1 MTLIAN
7 FNYETDFKGT
17 DDDITVGKGEN
28 IDQLG
33 SQEEIKIPDVIP
45 MLPIRD
51 LVVFPFMIIPLFVG
65 REASIK
71 AVDEALSKDRLIL
84 LSAQKDIVVEEPAQN
99 DIFDIGTVAMIMKML
114 KLPDGRV
121 KILVQGISKAKIENY
136 VQVKPF
142 YLVKISKIQEEI
154 VTEITPAI
162 DALMRNV
169 KEQLE
174 KYVSLGR
181 MPSQDILIILE
192 NINNPG
198 RLADIVASNLGLK
211 VEESQKIL
219 QEFDA
224 VKRLK
229 KINDVLAREIEILS
243 MQAKIQS
250 QAKEEMTK
258 TQRDYFLREQL
269 RAIKNELGET
279 DDKTQDM
286 NELREKIRVAK
297 LPPEILKETEK
308 QLSKLEMMHQDAAE
322 ASTIRTYIEWIID
335 VPWTKKT
342 KDNLNIEAAK
352 KILDEDH
359 YDLEKIKERIL
370 EYLSVRKLNK
380 KMKGPILC
388 FIGPP
393 GVGKTSLGKS
403 IAKAMNR
410 KFIRVSL
417 GGVHDEAEIRG
428 HRRTYVGALPGRII
442 QGIKQAGTN
451 NPVFMIDEI
460 DKVGTDFRGDPSSAL
475 LEVLDPEQ
483 NFSFSDHYLNLP
495 FDLSNVMFVATA
507 NVADTIPG
515 PLRDRM
521 EIINLS
527 GYTLEEKE
535 KIAEKYL
542 IPRQIKENGLKSDYI
557 EFMPSATRIII
568 AGYTREAG
576 LRNLE
581 REIGAV
587 CRKVARQIAENKIK
601 KYTISNKNIAKY
613 LGAIKILPEEE
624 RTKDEIGI
632 VTGLAWTPVGGE
644 VLYIET
650 VLSKGKGSLSLT
662 GQLGDVMK
670 ESAQAGLTYAKSKA
684 DELGIKSD
692 IFETNDIHL
701 HIPEGAIP
709 KDGPSAGISMATSMI
724 SALTNKP
731 VRKDIA
737 MTGEITLHGNVL
749 PIGGLKEKS
758 LAALRAN
765 IKTIIIPDRNKKDLD
780 EISPLV
786 KKHLKF
792 VPVKNMDEVVKLAI
806 IGLDKLDKI
815 DRTSENNNAD
825 KSGKVRNDKT
835 DDKDNNAGS
844 EKNNVNKNDRN
855 NHDDKEKQKE
865 EEKGGNKKQTLK
877 IKKK

>member
-1 MTLIAN
+1 MI
-7 FNYETDFKGT
+7 ETDIYGFENNPKT
-17 DDDITVGKGEN
+17 DSEVIINARSNSEQADAP
-28 IDQLG
+28 
-33 SQEEIKIPDVIP
+33 EEIRIPEVIP
-45 MLPIRD
+45 LLPIRD
-51 LVVFPFMIIPLFVG
+51 LIVFPFMIIPLFVG

-84 LSAQKDIVVEEPAQN
+84 LSAQKDIIVEEPTQN
-99 DIFDIGTVAMIMKML
+99 DIYETGTIAMIMKML

-121 KILVQGISKAKIENY
+121 KILVQGISKAKIETY
-136 VQVKPF
+136 IQIKPF
-142 YLVKISKIQEEI
+142 YLVKAAKIKEEI
-154 VTEITPAI
+154 VTDITPAI

-181 MPSQDILIILE
+181 LPSQDILIILE

-219 QEFDA
+219 EEIDPIE
-224 VKRLK
+224 RLK
-229 KINDVLAREIEILS
+229 KINDILAREIEVLT

-258 TQRDYFLREQL
+258 MQRDYFLREQM

-279 DDKTQDM
+279 DEKAQEM
-286 NELREKIRVAK
+286 GELREKIKAAK
-297 LPPEILKETEK
+297 MPHDIQKEAEK
-308 QLSKLEMMHQDAAE
+308 QLSRLELMHQDAAE
-322 ASTIRTYIEWIID
+322 ASTTRTYIEWLID
-335 VPWTKKT
+335 LPWSKKT
-342 KDNLNIEAAK
+342 KDNLDIEAAK
-352 KILDEDH
+352 KILDKDH

-403 IAKAMNR
+403 IAKSMNR
-410 KFIRVSL
+410 KFIRISL

-428 HRRTYVGALPGRII
+428 HRRTYVGALPGRIV
-442 QGIKQAGTN
+442 QGIKQASTN

-460 DKVGTDFRGDPSSAL
+460 DKIGADFRGDPSSAL

-483 NFSFSDHYLNLP
+483 NNSFSDHYLNLP
-495 FDLSNVMFVATA
+495 FDLSNVMFITTG
-507 NVADTIPG
+507 NVADTIPS

-542 IPRQIKENGLKSDYI
+542 IPRQLKENGLKPEYI
-557 EFMPSATRIII
+557 KFKPIAIKTII

-581 REIGAV
+581 REIGSV
-587 CRKVARQIAENKIK
+587 CRKVARQIAEKKIK
-601 KYTISNKNIAKY
+601 KHVITNKNIKKY
-613 LGAIKILPEEE
+613 LGTIKILPEEE
-624 RTKDEIGI
+624 RERDEIG
-632 VTGLAWTPVGGE
+632 VSTGLAWTPFGGE
-644 VLYIET
+644 ILFIET
-650 VLSKGKGSLSLT
+650 LLVKGKGALVLT

-670 ESAQAGLTYAKSKA
+670 ESAQAALSYARSRV
-684 DELGIKSD
+684 DELGIKST
-692 IFETNDIHL
+692 IFEKSDVHI

-709 KDGPSAGISMATSMI
+709 KDGPSAGITMATSLI
-724 SALTNKP
+724 SALTKKP

-737 MTGEITLHGNVL
+737 MTGEITLRGNVL

-765 IKTIIIPDRNKKDLD
+765 IKTILIPEKNKKDLD

-786 KKHLKF
+786 KKNLKF
-792 VPVKNMDEVVKLAI
+792 VLVKHMDDVISLAI
-806 IGLDKLDKI
+806 VGMEKKGGKAKEIARTAKSSNKKI
-815 DRTSENNNAD
+815 
-825 KSGKVRNDKT
+825 
-835 DDKDNNAGS
+835 
-844 EKNNVNKNDRN
+844 EKNHRVKRA
-855 NHDDKEKQKE
+855 
-865 EEKGGNKKQTLK
+865 
-877 IKKK
+877 

>member
-1 MTLIAN
+1 MVRANQKDFESLSDNISEIA
-7 FNYETDFKGT
+7 
-17 DDDITVGKGEN
+17 IGKGEGV
-28 IDQLG
+28 DQPNLA
-33 SQEEIKIPDVIP
+33 EEIQVPEVIP
-45 MLPIRD
+45 LLPIRD
-51 LVVFPFMIIPLFVG
+51 LVLFPFMIIPLFVG

-71 AVDEALSKDRLIL
+71 AVDEAIAKDRLIL
-84 LSAQKDIVVEEPAQN
+84 LSAQKDIVVEEPSQN
-99 DIFDIGTVAMIMKML
+99 DIYNVGVVAMIMKML

-121 KILVQGISKAKIENY
+121 KILVQGISKAKIETF
-136 VQVKPF
+136 VQIKPF
-142 YLVKISKIQEEI
+142 YLVKVSKIKEENI
-154 VTEITPAI
+154 VDITPAI

-181 MPSQDILIILE
+181 LPSQDILIILE
-192 NINNPG
+192 NVNNPG

-219 QEFDA
+219 EDSDQIE
-224 VKRLK
+224 RLRK
-229 KINDVLAREIEILS
+229 VNDILAREIEILS

-258 TQRDYFLREQL
+258 TQRNYFLREQL
-269 RAIKNELGET
+269 RQIKQELGET
-279 DDKTQDM
+279 DEKTQEIT
-286 NELREKIRVAK
+286 ELRDKILAAK
-297 LPPEILKETEK
+297 MPPDVLKEAEK
-308 QLSKLEMMHQDAAE
+308 QLSRLETMHQDAAE
-322 ASTIRTYIEWIID
+322 ASTVRTYLEWLTD
-335 VPWTKKT
+335 VPWSKKT
-342 KDNLNIEAAK
+342 KDNLHIETAK

-428 HRRTYVGALPGRII
+428 HRRTYVGALPGRVI

-460 DKVGTDFRGDPSSAL
+460 DKIGTDFRGDPSSAL

-483 NFSFSDHYLNLP
+483 NFSFSDHYLNVP

-507 NVADTIPG
+507 NVADTIPS

-542 IPRQIKENGLKSDYI
+542 ISRQIKENGLKKEYI
-557 EFMPSATRIII
+557 EFKPSAIRTIIS
-568 AGYTREAG
+568 GYTREAG

-581 REIGAV
+581 REIGTI
-587 CRKVARQIAENKIK
+587 CRKVAKLIAENKIK
-601 KYTISNKNIAKY
+601 KYTITNKNIHKY
-613 LGAIKILPEEE
+613 LGTIKILPEEE
-624 RTKDEIGI
+624 RQKDEIG
-632 VTGLAWTPVGGE
+632 VSTGLAWTPFGGE
-644 VLYIET
+644 ILYIET
-650 VLSKGKGSLSLT
+650 VLVKGKGGLSLT

-670 ESAQAGLTYAKSKA
+670 ESAQAALSYARSKA
-684 DELGIKSD
+684 DELGIKPD
-692 IFETNDIHL
+692 TFEKNDIHI

-709 KDGPSAGISMATSMI
+709 KDGPSAGITMATSLI
-724 SALTNKP
+724 SALLKKP
-731 VRKDIA
+731 VKKDIA
-737 MTGEITLHGNVL
+737 MTGEITLRGNVL

-758 LAALRAN
+758 LAALRAG
-765 IKTIIIPDRNKKDLD
+765 IKTVLIPERNKKDLE
-780 EISPLV
+780 EISQLV
-786 KKHLKF
+786 KKNLKF
-792 VPVKNMDEVVKLAI
+792 VPVRHMDEVIKQAI
-806 IGLDKLDKI
+806 VGTFNSKP
-815 DRTSENNNAD
+815 
-825 KSGKVRNDKT
+825 
-835 DDKDNNAGS
+835 AG
-844 EKNNVNKNDRN
+844 
-855 NHDDKEKQKE
+855 
-865 EEKGGNKKQTLK
+865 K
-877 IKKK
+877 IKSKQASKIN

>member
-1 MTLIAN
+1 MVRANQKDFESLSDNISEIA
-7 FNYETDFKGT
+7 
-17 DDDITVGKGEN
+17 IGKGEGA
-28 IDQLG
+28 DQPNLA
-33 SQEEIKIPDVIP
+33 EEIQVPEVIP
-45 MLPIRD
+45 LLPIRD
-51 LVVFPFMIIPLFVG
+51 LVLFPFMIIPLFVG

-71 AVDEALSKDRLIL
+71 AVDEAIAKDRLIL
-84 LSAQKDIVVEEPAQN
+84 LSAQKDIVVEEPSQN
-99 DIFDIGTVAMIMKML
+99 DIYDVGVVAMIMKML

-121 KILVQGISKAKIENY
+121 KILVQGISKAKIETF
-136 VQVKPF
+136 VQIKPF
-142 YLVKISKIQEEI
+142 YLVKVSKIKEENI
-154 VTEITPAI
+154 VDITPAI

-181 MPSQDILIILE
+181 LPSQDILIILE
-192 NINNPG
+192 NVNNPG

-219 QEFDA
+219 EDSDQIE
-224 VKRLK
+224 RLRK
-229 KINDVLAREIEILS
+229 VNDILAREIEILS

-258 TQRDYFLREQL
+258 TQRNYFLREQL
-269 RAIKNELGET
+269 RQIKQELGET
-279 DDKTQDM
+279 DEKTQEIT
-286 NELREKIRVAK
+286 ELRDKILAAK
-297 LPPEILKETEK
+297 MPPDVLKEAEK
-308 QLSKLEMMHQDAAE
+308 QLSRLETMHQDAAE
-322 ASTIRTYIEWIID
+322 ASTVRTYLEWLTD
-335 VPWTKKT
+335 VPWSKKT
-342 KDNLNIEAAK
+342 KDNLNIETAK

-428 HRRTYVGALPGRII
+428 HRRTYVGALPGRVI

-460 DKVGTDFRGDPSSAL
+460 DKIGTDFRGDPSSAL

-483 NFSFSDHYLNLP
+483 NFSFSDHYLNVP

-507 NVADTIPG
+507 NVADTIPS

-542 IPRQIKENGLKSDYI
+542 ISRQIRENGLKKEYI
-557 EFMPSATRIII
+557 EFKPSAIRTIIS
-568 AGYTREAG
+568 GYTREAG
-576 LRNLE
+576 LRNME
-581 REIGAV
+581 REIGTI
-587 CRKVARQIAENKIK
+587 CRKVAKLIAENKIK
-601 KYTISNKNIAKY
+601 KYTITNKNIHKY
-613 LGAIKILPEEE
+613 LGTIKILPEEE
-624 RTKDEIGI
+624 RQKDEIG
-632 VTGLAWTPVGGE
+632 VSTGLAWTPFGGE
-644 VLYIET
+644 ILYIET
-650 VLSKGKGSLSLT
+650 VLVKGKGGLSLT

-670 ESAQAGLTYAKSKA
+670 ESAQAALSYARSKA
-684 DELGIKSD
+684 DELGIKPD
-692 IFETNDIHL
+692 TFEKNDIHI

-709 KDGPSAGISMATSMI
+709 KDGPSAGITMATSLI
-724 SALTNKP
+724 SALLKKP
-731 VRKDIA
+731 VKKDIA
-737 MTGEITLHGNVL
+737 MTGEITLRGNVL

-758 LAALRAN
+758 LAALRAG
-765 IKTIIIPDRNKKDLD
+765 IKTVLIPERNKKDLE
-780 EISPLV
+780 EISQLV
-786 KKHLKF
+786 KKNLKF
-792 VPVKNMDEVVKLAI
+792 VPVRHMDEVIKQAI
-806 IGLDKLDKI
+806 VGTFNSKP
-815 DRTSENNNAD
+815 
-825 KSGKVRNDKT
+825 
-835 DDKDNNAGS
+835 AG
-844 EKNNVNKNDRN
+844 
-855 NHDDKEKQKE
+855 
-865 EEKGGNKKQTLK
+865 K
-877 IKKK
+877 IKSKQASKIN